1 MACWEWVV
9 VGKVRRGC
17 VVVGMIIG
25 MAPALAVMEGVGV
38 VGGGVVEVVVLVV
51 VGCVVVVRACE
62 VVVVWVVALWAAGE
76 YRGSGDGGSCR
87 DRSVAREWVVVGI
100 VRRGWV
106 VVGMISGAGVGV
118 WLGICGVVVVE
129 WAGIVRK

>member
-1 MACWEWVV
+1 M
-9 VGKVRRGC
+9 GKVRRGC

-87 DRSVAREWVVVGI
+87 GRSVARGRWRGSGSGRFRVVVGA
-100 VRRGWV
+100 V
-106 VVGMISGAGVGV
+106 
-118 WLGICGVVVVE
+118 LLVE
-129 WAGIVRK
+129 GLVEMRC

>member
-1 MACWEWVV
+1 
-9 VGKVRRGC
+9 
-17 VVVGMIIG
+17 MIIG
-25 MAPALAVMEGVGV
+25 MTPALAVMEGVGV

-87 DRSVAREWVVVGI
+87 DRSVAREWVF
-100 VRRGWV
+100 
-106 VVGMISGAGVGV
+106 
-118 WLGICGVVVVE
+118 LFQ
-129 WAGIVRK
+129 

>member
-1 MACWEWVV
+1 M
-9 VGKVRRGC
+9 GKVRRGC

-87 DRSVAREWVVVGI
+87 DRSVASDRWGGSGSGRFQVVVGA
-100 VRRGWV
+100 V
-106 VVGMISGAGVGV
+106 
-118 WLGICGVVVVE
+118 LLVE
-129 WAGIVRK
+129 GLV

>member
-1 MACWEWVV
+1 MVV
-9 VGKVRRGC
+9 
-17 VVVGMIIG
+17 
-25 MAPALAVMEGVGV
+25 
-38 VGGGVVEVVVLVV
+38 
-51 VGCVVVVRACE
+51 ACE

-106 VVGMISGAGVGV
+106 VVGIISGAGVGV
-118 WLGICGVVVVE
+118 CLGICGVVVVE

>member
-38 VGGGVVEVVVLVV
+38 VARGGVVDVGVLVV
-51 VGCVVVVRACE
+51 VGCVVVVVAC
-62 VVVVWVVALWAAGE
+62 V
-76 YRGSGDGGSCR
+76 
-87 DRSVAREWVVVGI
+87 
-100 VRRGWV
+100 
-106 VVGMISGAGVGV
+106 
-118 WLGICGVVVVE
+118 GVVV
-129 WAGIVRK
+129 